1 MTDKTA
7 SYFLAN
13 KLSVFECQSN
23 RKPKEAGWRDLEY
36 WMIDGEEADSW
47 KCYGI
52 PIESEWLV
60 IDVDLRKPEAHDSFA
75 RLSAFVDFSD
85 TFRCK
90 TARGGWHYWF
100 KNPTNQPIRKNVHC
114 QSKDCK
120 NKDHYHGIDFLSD
133 GCYVVGP
140 SSVADTGTYTY
151 IDGELTETR
160 EASTALLEL
169 LTKVEH
175 TASREVISG
184 VQTSL
189 EFTRYKQWIDAQP
202 PAISGENGNDYTYN
216 ILAYGFDFGLDKEDI
231 FAACLNWNDNCSP
244 PWSVDELR
252 ALIANAGK
260 YAQNAKGKAA
270 IQFEAFTAAEPSGNF
285 PDSLPAK
292 YIDTKYGDEFYET
305 LHPGVGLTTR
315 GDKIEATS
323 TNLRLILLSERYKGL
338 FSYNKFRTRI
348 ALNRVPPWRGDNTNE
363 SLEMKETDWCELRV
377 DMAIQARL
385 EVPSYLLED
394 SVTAI
399 ALARSFHPICDWL
412 SSLKWDGGSR
422 FHKLFGGNSYQLNVA
437 KVFLLAS
444 IYRIFQPGYKFD
456 HMLVIAGAQG
466 IGKSYLVQTLG
477 GEFTTTMQHMP
488 TDRKGLQELN
498 GAWWIELPELSAVKR
513 ADINQIKAFI
523 TSTKDTY
530 IPMYGRGGPQDFPRI
545 CVPVWTLNP
554 TEVGFITDDVNRRF
568 LIIEQKNRIDIDYIK
583 ENRDQIFA
591 EAMELYRKGVQPH
604 HIVET
609 LKDQAEEI
617 AQANKQE
624 DYDPWGEV
632 IENWIASTKA
642 SKIYNKI
649 IFTEV
654 LGYYRAADWDK
665 KAQVRIGKIFKKL
678 GLVRK
683 KANGETFYVKNDEE
697 SIDSEF
703 EV

>member
-36 WMIDGEEADSW
+36 WMIDGGEADSW

-52 PIESEWLV
+52 PVESEWLV

-100 KNPTNQPIRKNVHC
+100 KNPTNQPIRKNLNDY
-114 QSKDCK
+114 K
-120 NKDHYHGIDFLSD
+120 GIDFLSD
-133 GCYVVGP
+133 GCYVIGP
-140 SSVADTGTYTY
+140 GSVADTGDYAY
-151 IDGELTETR
+151 ESGELIDTTV
-160 EASTALLEL
+160 ASDQLLQL
-169 LTKVEH
+169 LQK
-175 TASREVISG
+175 
-184 VQTSL
+184 QTSSTIVVTTVV
-189 EFTRYKQWIDAQP
+189 ENTIEKTRYKQWLDAQEQ
-202 PAISGENGNDYTYN
+202 AVAGENGNDYTYN
-216 ILAYGFDFGLDKEDI
+216 MLAYGFDFGLSQSEI
-231 FAACLNWNDNCSP
+231 LEAASEWNEKNSP
-244 PWSVDELR
+244 PWDTDEL
-252 ALIANAGK
+252 ALIISNAGK

-270 IQFEAFTAAEPSGNF
+270 IQFEAFTAAESSGNF
-285 PDSLPAK
+285 PDSLPAI
-292 YIDTKYGDEFYET
+292 YIDTKYGDKFYET

-338 FSYNKFRTRI
+338 FSYNKFKTRI
-348 ALNRVPPWRGDNTNE
+348 VLNRIPPWRGDCTNE
-363 SLEMKETDWCELRV
+363 SLEMGETDWCELRV

-412 SSLKWDGGSR
+412 SDLKWDGEPR
-422 FHKLFGGNSYQLNVA
+422 FHKLFGYSSYQLNVA

-444 IYRIFQPGYKFD
+444 IYRIFHPGYKFD

-568 LIIEQKNRIDIDYIK
+568 LIIEQKNKIDIAYIK

-591 EAMELYRKGVQPH
+591 EAMELYRKGIQPH

-617 AQANKQE
+617 AQANKQD
-624 DYDPWGEV
+624 DYDPWEEV
-632 IENWIASTKA
+632 IENWIMVAKPDKITNKA
-642 SKIYNKI
+642 
-649 IFTEV
+649 IFTDA
-654 LGYYRAADWDK
+654 LGYYRTADWDK
-665 KAQVRIGKIFKKL
+665 KAQMRIGKIFKKL
-678 GLVRK
+678 GLIRK
-683 KANGETFYVKNDEE
+683 KSNGETSYVKNDEE
-697 SIDSEF
+697 NIDNEF